1 MFSFILHLY
10 LYMQA
15 VCMWLIRVQLI
26 VHMQVSAMI
35 TVVDIANPPTTKGP
49 PSKHHQ
55 PMAFWLPRCSYIEK
69 YCGFHT

>member
-49 PSKHHQ
+49 LANITSQWPFGCQ
-55 PMAFWLPRCSYIEK
+55 GALI
-69 YCGFHT
+69 